1 MADADRPAAASPR
14 PLTVPAVPQTQ
25 EFWVILTTFL
35 SRLYTSPLVTATA
48 ARGFCPA
55 GGTAVLLCS
64 DVRVISGAGRVSLLR
79 HSRPC
84 PSDPPRPAL
93 WMPFAPSP
101 ADVTSC
107 GLNEVALGIP
117 VPKYWSA
124 LMARVVGEGPA
135 SDMCLSGTM
144 APAHRCLELGMAQAA
159 VPCALVVA
167 EAERRVRDLLRHP
180 DQGRRATKHLM
191 RADFGAAWRD
201 FAEAEADFGWDQLS
215 QPAAIASLRAV
226 FERLGSGKARAWR
239 PVPSH
244 GLTRPLACAW
254 ATRSLCGSD
263 IAETQG
269 AAAGGGRRGR
279 ARTDVTR
286 PPRARLGLC
295 VHVPSPL

>member
-1 MADADRPAAASPR
+1 MSAPTGSRRVSDHVSLEHRGDGCAIMWIQREPVNSMDRSLWEGMLSALEACEQEPGTRALVIASGVKKDVFMAGNDLTELYA
-14 PLTVPAVPQTQ
+14 PLTTRERYK

-64 DVRVISGAGRVSLLR
+64 DVRVIS
-79 HSRPC
+79 
-84 PSDPPRPAL
+84 
-93 WMPFAPSP
+93 
-101 ADVTSC
+101 DVTSC

-226 FERLGSGKARAWR
+226 FERLGSGKKRKEQPR
-239 PVPSH
+239 VEDD
-244 GLTRPLACAW
+244 G
-254 ATRSLCGSD
+254 
-263 IAETQG
+263 AE
-269 AAAGGGRRGR
+269 R
-279 ARTDVTR
+279 ARM
-286 PPRARLGLC
+286 
-295 VHVPSPL
+295 